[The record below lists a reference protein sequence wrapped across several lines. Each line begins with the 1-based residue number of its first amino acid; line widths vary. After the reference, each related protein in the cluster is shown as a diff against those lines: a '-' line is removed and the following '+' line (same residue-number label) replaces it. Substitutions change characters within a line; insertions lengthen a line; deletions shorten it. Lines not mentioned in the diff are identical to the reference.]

1 MRRGDIWLALAYA
14 VAAVVCTTACFH
26 IGKAHYGGRKV
37 VIFDAAHGV
46 LPDLRENAALGFAH
60 LYVMPLLVVLCAA
73 RVGVFAPYVRR
84 TVAALLVRLVLT
96 TLTVLPDT
104 AECATERLTL
114 KEYVVGHCYDKMPSG
129 HFIVAGT
136 LLWMLYKRGALSF
149 TAAALFA
156 TAVAAC
162 ILVLRHHYTIDVAGG
177 AMLILVVDQI
187 AERLAHS
194 A

>member
-1 MRRGDIWLALAYA
+1 MRGDIGLALAYA

-26 IGKAHYGGRKV
+26 IGKEYYGGRTV
-37 VIFDAAHGV
+37 VIFDAAHAV
-46 LPDLRENAALGFAH
+46 LPDLRGNAALEFAH

-73 RVGVFAPYVRR
+73 RAGFLAPYMRK

-96 TLTVLPDT
+96 TVTVLPDT

-136 LLWMLYKRGALSF
+136 LLWMLYKRGSLSAT
-149 TAAALFA
+149 TAMLLAV
-156 TAVAAC
+156 AVAAC
-162 ILVLRHHYTIDVAGG
+162 ILLLRHHYTIDVAGG

-187 AERLAHS
+187 AERLALS